1 MRERRLYGL
10 DLDRR
15 DSRGRDEMCAVT
27 GSARPVRELRGR
39 DETPAGELGG
49 QCGLTTLRRSLRE
62 RPAQTQ
68 AVATIATTP
77 NVRATRYR
85 VREVRS
91 EPRRC
96 PVCTWQ
102 ILSQRRS
109 GRDSTAQTIVI
120 TKHRD
125 HPEHQQEHG

>member
-1 MRERRLYGL
+1 M
-10 DLDRR
+10 DLIWI
-15 DSRGRDEMCAVT
+15 GEIVT
-27 GSARPVRELRGR
+27 VSAWTIRELRGR
-39 DETPAGELGG
+39 DERPGGELGG

-85 VREVRS
+85 VSDVRS

-96 PVCTWQ
+96 PVCTWL
-102 ILSQRRS
+102 ILSQRRR
-109 GRDSTAQTIVI
+109 GRESTAQTIVI

-125 HPEHQQEHG
+125 HPEH